1 MDATRNRPLLAAVF
15 AAAMITMPAWTVVAQ
30 EAPSVSQRVAALKA
44 SLAASQAML
53 KQYEWIETTVI
64 SLKGDEKS
72 RKQQRCHY
80 GADGGLQKVDV
91 SQSPEAAKKPGL
103 RGLIAEKKKGE
114 LKDYMENAV
123 SLVKSYVPPDPAM
136 IQAAKDAGKM
146 SIQILEPGQAGTP

>member
-1 MDATRNRPLLAAVF
+1 MNTTRNRSLLAVVF
-15 AAAMITMPAWTVVAQ
+15 AAALITMRVWTAEAQ
-30 EAPSVSQRVAALKA
+30 EALSVPERVAALKA

-72 RKQQRCHY
+72 RKQQRCYY

-114 LKDYMENAV
+114 LTDYIENAV
-123 SLVKSYVPPDPAM
+123 RLVKS
-136 IQAAKDAGKM
+136 
-146 SIQILEPGQAGTP
+146 

>member
-1 MDATRNRPLLAAVF
+1 MDATRNRPLLATVF
-15 AAAMITMPAWTVVAQ
+15 AAAVITMPAWTVVAQ
-30 EAPSVSQRVAALKA
+30 ETPSVSQRVAALKA

-72 RKQQRCHY
+72 RKQQRCYY

-91 SQSPEAAKKPGL
+91 SQSPEAAKKRGL

-114 LKDYMENAV
+114 L
-123 SLVKSYVPPDPAM
+123 
-136 IQAAKDAGKM
+136 
-146 SIQILEPGQAGTP
+146 